1 MRVRQHLLSIPSRP
15 VHGWTNGSPKRAAR
29 VETAHRESWAPETK
43 MIVWLASYPRSG
55 NTFCRSILNHYF
67 GKQSCS
73 IYGDPNDIGANAELG
88 ALVGHKAGAWDG
100 LDLDEFRSS
109 SEHFYIKTHELP
121 DATFSDKDL
130 VFYIIRD
137 GRDACVSYL
146 RYSRKVAGHDD
157 LPLQDVLRGAV
168 QFGLWGN
175 HVLRWHQAGH
185 PRIHQ
190 FRFEDI
196 TAQPEAFADE
206 LSDILSLK
214 RSKKPF
220 PEFAK
225 FQKAA
230 PSFFGSG
237 ETGTHKTIF
246 SAADAA
252 LFKMYNGT
260 AMRLARY
267 AAGGLA
273 EGELKAYDVFCQHLS
288 IVLQLERTVS
298 QSQQEIATLRSARTE
313 LQRELA
319 GAATKIEFL
328 EQQCDTLACNYEALL
343 DRHNTVRRYTGLAA
357 FQRVLAQFRSR
368 P

>member
-1 MRVRQHLLSIPSRP
+1 
-15 VHGWTNGSPKRAAR
+15 
-29 VETAHRESWAPETK
+29 

-55 NTFCRSILNHYF
+55 NTFCRSVLNHYF

-73 IYGDPNDIGANAELG
+73 IYGDPSDIGANAELG
-88 ALVGHKAGAWDG
+88 ALVGHQAGTRDS
-100 LDLDEFRSS
+100 LDLGEFRSS
-109 SEHFYIKTHELP
+109 NEHFFIKTHELP
-121 DATFSDKDL
+121 DATISDKDL
-130 VFYIIRD
+130 VFNIIRD

-146 RYSRKVAGHDD
+146 RYSRKVAGHDE

-185 PRIHQ
+185 PRMHQ

-196 TAQPEAFADE
+196 TARPEAFADE
-206 LSDILSLK
+206 LSDVLSLK
-214 RSKKPF
+214 RSNEPF

-237 ETGTHKTIF
+237 ETGTHKAVF
-246 SAADAA
+246 SDADVA
-252 LFKMYNGT
+252 LFEMYNGP
-260 AMRLARY
+260 AMRLAGY

-273 EGELKAYDVFCQHLS
+273 DGELKAYDVFCRQLGEITRLEHDVAQGQEDLAVATSERRTLEQALS
-288 IVLQLERTVS
+288 ALTIR
-298 QSQQEIATLRSARTE
+298 AD
-313 LQRELA
+313 
-319 GAATKIEFL
+319 KL
-328 EQQCDTLACNYEALL
+328 EQQHAALAREYGMLV

-357 FQRVLAQFRSR
+357 FQRVLALFRSR

>member
-1 MRVRQHLLSIPSRP
+1 
-15 VHGWTNGSPKRAAR
+15 
-29 VETAHRESWAPETK
+29 

-246 SAADAA
+246 SDADAA
-252 LFKMYNGT
+252 LFEMYNGP

-273 EGELKAYDVFCQHLS
+273 EDELKAYDVFCRHLGEITRLEHDVAKGQEDLATAMS
-288 IVLQLERTVS
+288 ERQTLERTLS
-298 QSQQEIATLRSARTE
+298 TLTIRAE
-313 LQRELA
+313 
-319 GAATKIEFL
+319 KL
-328 EQQCDTLACNYEALL
+328 EQHHAALAREHRMLV
-343 DRHNTVRRYTGLAA
+343 DRYNTVLRYTGLAVVR
-357 FQRVLAQFRSR
+357 RVLTQFRGR